1 MLGAVSCL
9 PRIENKGVLMKAIV
23 LAGGEGERMRPLTYT
38 RPKAMLQVAGKPL
51 VWHVLSNLKKAR
63 IKEAVVVVK
72 YRKEQ
77 VMDYLKGNNPGMS
90 IEFAVQGE
98 KHGTAA
104 AIYDARE
111 KVGEEFLVVAADNV
125 CDPEIYRDVIE
136 AYEGEK
142 TIAVKKVDEPQRYG
156 IAEVKDGVL
165 VGMEE
170 KPEHPKGNLA
180 NLSVYAF
187 NKGIFDEIREL
198 APSPRGEYEITD
210 VLAGARAVET
220 EEFWMD
226 VGYPWHLFDLNEY
239 LLDRMEANA
248 GTVEN
253 STVKGKLI
261 MEEGAE
267 VVDSFVEGASYI
279 GAGTRIGPH
288 ALLRG
293 YNSIGKNC
301 EIGESTTVKNSI
313 LFDDVKAKHLSY
325 IGDSVVGQGVN
336 FGSGTQIANFRF
348 DGQHVN
354 VLVERG
360 WANSGR
366 KKLGAIIG
374 DNAKFG
380 VLSCTMPGKLIG
392 NDCWVGSGVTV
403 SRNLR
408 PGQKVLLKQDYTIM
422 G

>member
-1 MLGAVSCL
+1 
-9 PRIENKGVLMKAIV
+9 MKAVV

-51 VWHVLSNLKKAR
+51 VWHVLSNLRKAR

-72 YRKEQ
+72 YKKEQ
-77 VMDYLKGNNPGMS
+77 VIDYLKEENLGMT

-104 AIYDARE
+104 AIEAARE
-111 KVGEEFLVVAADNV
+111 KAGEDFLVVAADNIS
-125 CDPEIYRDVIE
+125 DAEIYRDVIE
-136 AYEGEK
+136 KYDGRK
-142 TIAVKKVDEPQRYG
+142 TMALKKTDEPHRYG
-156 IAEVKDGVL
+156 IGEVKDGVL

-170 KPEHPKGNLA
+170 KPEKPKSNLA
-180 NLSVYAF
+180 NISVYAF
-187 NKGIFDEIREL
+187 NRSIFEEIKGL

-210 VLAGARAVET
+210 ALKGAHVMET
-220 EEFWMD
+220 GDFWMD
-226 VGYPWHLFDLNEY
+226 AGYPWHLFTLNEY
-239 LLDRMEANA
+239 LLKAMEANA

-267 VVDSFVEGASYI
+267 VIDSFVEGTSYI
-279 GAGTRIGPH
+279 GAGTKIGPH

-293 YNSIGKNC
+293 FNSIGKNC

-313 LFDDVKAKHLSY
+313 LFDNVKAKHLTY

-336 FGSGTQIANFRF
+336 FGSGTQIANYRF
-348 DGQHVN
+348 DSGNVN
-354 VLVERG
+354 VLTEKG
-360 WANSGR
+360 WVNSGR

-374 DNAKFG
+374 DNVKFG
-380 VLSCTMPGKLIG
+380 VLSCTMPGKTIG
-392 NDCWVGSGVTV
+392 NDCWVGSSVV
-403 SRNLR
+403 VNRNLR
-408 PGQKVLLKQDYTIM
+408 GGQKLFLKQEHTIM

>member
-1 MLGAVSCL
+1 
-9 PRIENKGVLMKAIV
+9 MKAIV

-51 VWHVLSNLKKAR
+51 VWNVLSNLKNAGV
-63 IKEAVVVVK
+63 KEAVVVVK

-77 VMDYLKGNNPGMS
+77 IIDYLKEENLGMA

-98 KHGTAA
+98 RHGTAA

-111 KVGEEFLVVAADNV
+111 KAVEEFLVVAADNV
-125 CDPEIYRDVIE
+125 CSPEIYRDVIE
-136 AYEGEK
+136 KYDGKK
-142 TIAVKKVDEPQRYG
+142 TVALKKVDEPQRYG

-180 NLSVYAF
+180 NISVYAF
-187 NKGIFDEIREL
+187 NKKIFDEIRAL

-210 VLAGARAVET
+210 VLKGAHVVET

-226 VGYPWHLFDLNEY
+226 VGYPWHLFDLNQY
-239 LLDRMEANA
+239 LLDKMEANA

-293 YNSIGKNC
+293 FNSIGKNC

-336 FGSGTQIANFRF
+336 FGSGTQVANYRF
-348 DGQHVN
+348 DASNVV
-354 VLVERG
+354 VLVEKG
-360 WANSGR
+360 WVNSGR
-366 KKLGAIIG
+366 KKLGALIG
-374 DNAKFG
+374 DNVKFG

-403 SRNLR
+403 TRNLR
-408 PGQKVLLKQDYTIM
+408 PGQKVLLKQDYVIT

>member
-1 MLGAVSCL
+1 VEWL
-9 PRIENKGVLMKAIV
+9 KAIV

-72 YRKEQ
+72 YKKEQ
-77 VMDYLKGNNPGMS
+77 IIDYLAKENLGMT

-98 KHGTAA
+98 RHGTAA
-104 AIYDARE
+104 AIEAAKE
-111 KVGEEFLVVAADNV
+111 KAGEDFLVVDGNNV
-125 CDPEIYRDVIE
+125 CDSEIYRDVIE
-136 AYEGEK
+136 KHDGGK
-142 TIAVKKVDEPQRYG
+142 TVGLKKVDNPHGFG
-156 IAEVKDGVL
+156 IAEVNDGIL

-170 KPEHPKGNLA
+170 KPEHPKGSLA
-180 NLSVYAF
+180 NISVYAF
-187 NKGIFDEIREL
+187 NKGIFDEIKAL

-210 VLAGARAVET
+210 VLKGAHVVET
-220 EEFWMD
+220 EAFWMD
-226 VGYPWHLFDLNEY
+226 VGYPWHLFTLNEY
-239 LLDRMEANA
+239 LLGKMEANA

-267 VVDSFVEGASYI
+267 VIDSFVEGTSYI

-293 YNSIGKNC
+293 FNSIGKNC

-313 LFDDVKAKHLSY
+313 LFDNVKAKHLTY

-336 FGSGTQIANFRF
+336 FGSGTQIANYRF
-348 DGQHVN
+348 DSGHVN
-354 VLVERG
+354 VLTEKG
-360 WANSGR
+360 WVNSAR

-374 DNAKFG
+374 DNVKFG

-392 NDCWVGSGVTV
+392 NDCWIGSGVV
-403 SRNLR
+403 VNRNLKS
-408 PGQKVLLKQDYTIM
+408 GQKLFLKQEHVATE
-422 G
+422 